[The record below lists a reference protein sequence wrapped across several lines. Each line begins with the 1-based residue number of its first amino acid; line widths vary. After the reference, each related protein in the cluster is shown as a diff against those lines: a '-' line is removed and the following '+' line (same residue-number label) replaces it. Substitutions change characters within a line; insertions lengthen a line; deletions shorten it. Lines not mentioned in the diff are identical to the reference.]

1 MKQSIQAA
9 SIVSVETV
17 IQYFSA
23 GLFLLLVTS
32 MGP

>member
-17 IQYFSA
+17 IAVFSA
-23 GLFLLLVTS
+23 GLFLQFVTS